1 MNISDFPEAPTFRQW
16 RALVTVL
23 VGTFMAILDSTIVNV
38 AIPSI
43 KTGLNAS
50 PAAIEWVVAGYLL
63 AFGLMLVPAGRLGDR
78 IGYKPLFMS
87 GVALFTLSSAACAF
101 ATSGRELVAARVVQ
115 GLAAGLFGPSVQATI
130 QLLFRGRYR
139 SRAFGILGTMV
150 GLSSAVGPILGGVI
164 IAVASSADGWRW
176 VFFVNV
182 IIGTATLAAGARLV
196 PDLRP
201 KVPHRLDPVGLGL
214 ITLGLLA
221 VFFPLVEGQS
231 VNWPVWTFVMLGSAI
246 PIFALLAFWERNLS
260 RKGGEPILGPE
271 LLGSAGFSGGTVIA
285 MLYFASF
292 SSMFVVLSLFWQSGL
307 GRSAL
312 ASGLMVTPFAL
323 GNLTTGS
330 MSHRASARFGK
341 RVLVIGCAL
350 LAVSVV
356 ATAAIVD
363 FSHGSISAWA
373 IAIPLAAGGMG
384 NGIFIAP
391 NQDFI
396 LKRIP
401 HHQAGTAGGVLQTSQ
416 RVGSALGVAATAT
429 IFFAHAG
436 NASAPAVRAT
446 DFSSATSLSLLANLA
461 FLAAVALMVTFTR
474 AETSTAIT
482 A

>member
-1 MNISDFPEAPTFRQW
+1 MSISDYSEIPTFRQW

-63 AFGLMLVPAGRLGDR
+63 AFGLTLVPAGRLGDR
-78 IGYKPLFMS
+78 IGYKPLFMG
-87 GVALFTLSSAACAF
+87 GVALFTLSSAACGF
-101 ATSGRELVAARVVQ
+101 STNGHELVAARVVQ
-115 GLAAGLFGPSVQATI
+115 GFSAGLFGPSVQATI
-130 QLLFRGRYR
+130 QLLFKGRYR

-150 GLSSAVGPILGGVI
+150 GLSSAVGPILGGLI
-164 IAVASSADGWRW
+164 IAAASSASGWRW

-182 IIGTATLAAGARLV
+182 LIGAATLVAGARLV

-201 KVPHRLDPVGLGL
+201 QIPHRLDPVGLGL
-214 ITLGLLA
+214 ITVGLMA

-231 VNWPVWTFVMLGSAI
+231 VNWPAWTFLMLASSV
-246 PIFALLAFWERNLS
+246 PIFALLALWERRLS
-260 RKGGEPILGPE
+260 RAGGEPILGPE
-271 LLGSAGFSGGTVIA
+271 LLGSAGFSSGSIIA

-292 SSMFVVLSLFWQSGL
+292 SSMFVVLSLLWQSGL

-323 GNLTTGS
+323 GNLATGS
-330 MSHRASARFGK
+330 MSHRFSARFGK
-341 RVLVIGCAL
+341 GVLVIGASL
-350 LAVSVV
+350 LAFSVLT
-356 ATAAIVD
+356 TAAVIYY
-363 FSHGSISAWA
+363 SNGSISAWA
-373 IAIPLAAGGMG
+373 IAIPLVAGGMG

-396 LKRIP
+396 LRRVP
-401 HHQAGTAGGVLQTSQ
+401 HHQAGTAGGVLQTAQ
-416 RVGSALGVAATAT
+416 RVGSALGVACTAT

-436 NASAPAVRAT
+436 NAASSSVRAGQ
-446 DFSSATSLSLLANLA
+446 FSSATSLSLLANLA
-461 FLAAVALMVTFTR
+461 FLAAVALMVAFTR
-474 AETSTAIT
+474 AKSPAVSP

>member
-1 MNISDFPEAPTFRQW
+1 MSTSGLPQAPTFRQW

-63 AFGLMLVPAGRLGDR
+63 AFGLTLVPAGRLGDR
-78 IGYKPLFMS
+78 VGYKPLFMG
-87 GVALFTLSSAACAF
+87 GVALFTLSSAACGFSAN
-101 ATSGRELVAARVVQ
+101 GHELVAARVVQ
-115 GLAAGLFGPSVQATI
+115 GFAAGLFGPSVQATI
-130 QLLFRGRYR
+130 QLLFHGRYR

-150 GLSSAVGPILGGVI
+150 GLSSAVGPILGGLI
-164 IAVASSADGWRW
+164 IAAASSANGWRW

-182 IIGTATLAAGARLV
+182 LIGTATLVAGARLV

-201 KVPHRLDPVGLGL
+201 KIPHRLDPVGLGL

-231 VNWPVWTFVMLGSAI
+231 VNWPAWTFVMIASSI
-246 PIFALLAFWERNLS
+246 PVFALLALWERNLS

-271 LLGSAGFSGGTVIA
+271 LLGSAGFSSGTVIA

-341 RVLVIGCAL
+341 QVLVIGSAL
-350 LAVSVV
+350 LAFSVV
-356 ATAAIVD
+356 ATAVIIEL
-363 FSHGSISAWA
+363 SHGSISAWV

-384 NGIFIAP
+384 NGVFIAP

-396 LKRIP
+396 LRRVP

-416 RVGSALGVAATAT
+416 RVGSALGVATTAT

-436 NASAPAVRAT
+436 NSASPALRA
-446 DFSSATSLSLLANLA
+446 DQFASATSLSLLANLA
-461 FLAAVALMVTFTR
+461 FLAAVTLMVTFTR
-474 AETSTAIT
+474 IRSTSA
-482 A
+482 APA